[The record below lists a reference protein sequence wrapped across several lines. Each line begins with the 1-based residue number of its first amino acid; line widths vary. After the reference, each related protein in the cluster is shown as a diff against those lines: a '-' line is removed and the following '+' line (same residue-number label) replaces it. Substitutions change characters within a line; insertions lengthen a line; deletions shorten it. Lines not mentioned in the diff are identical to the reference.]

1 MARIKIVTDSTVDLS
16 KEEIE
21 QYEIEIVPLTIHIN
35 DNSYA
40 DGVDITPSEFIEM
53 MELSEELPKSSQPS
67 VGVFVETYNRLNEEG
82 TEILSIHLT
91 KELSGTVQTAQ
102 SAAEMSNS
110 KVIVIDSGFISR
122 GLAFQVL
129 EAAKMA
135 QEGKAMEEI
144 LTRLEA
150 VRRKTKLYIV
160 VDTLENLIKGG
171 RIGKGTG
178 LIGSLLKIKPIA
190 SLEDGIYTPV
200 AKVRSH
206 AQAVKYLA
214 KQFKEDT
221 MGKTIKAVGLTHA
234 GGMDLATQLKTAI
247 SEISHEFEIEYTTP
261 IVSTHTGVGA
271 IGFTYYTEE

>member
-35 DNSYA
+35 GNSYV
-40 DGVDITPSEFIEM
+40 DGVDITRSKFIEM

-67 VGVFVETYNRLNEEG
+67 VGVFVETYNRLNEESA
-82 TEILSIHLT
+82 EILSIHLA

-102 SAAEMSNS
+102 SAAGMSSS
-110 KVIVIDSGFISR
+110 KVTVIDSGFISR

-135 QEGKAMEEI
+135 QEGKSIEEI

-150 VRRKTKLYIV
+150 VRRKTRLYIV

-206 AQAVKYLA
+206 AQAVKFLA
-214 KQFKEDT
+214 EQFKEET

-234 GGMDLATQLKTAI
+234 GGMGLATQLKTAI
-247 SEISHEFEIEYTTP
+247 SEIYNEYEIEYTTP

>member
-1 MARIKIVTDSTVDLS
+1 LTKIKIVTDSTVDLS

-21 QYEIEIVPLTIHIN
+21 KYEIEIVPLTIQIN
-35 DNSYA
+35 GNSYI
-40 DGVDITPSEFIEM
+40 DGVDITPGEFIDM
-53 MELSEELPKSSQPS
+53 MKLSGELPKSSQPAAGIFLE
-67 VGVFVETYNRLNEEG
+67 VYNRLGEDGSEV
-82 TEILSIHLT
+82 LSIHLT
-91 KELSGTVQTAQ
+91 KELSGTVQTAS
-102 SAAEMSNS
+102 SAAGMSKS
-110 KVIVIDSGFISR
+110 KVTVVDSGFISR

-135 QEGKAMEEI
+135 QEGISMQEI
-144 LTRLEA
+144 LIRLEGI
-150 VRRKTKLYIV
+150 RRKTKLFIV

-171 RIGKGTG
+171 RIGRGTG

-190 SLEDGIYTPV
+190 SLDGGIYSPV

-214 KQFKEDT
+214 KQFAEDT

-234 GGMDLATQLKTAI
+234 GGMGLAIQLKNAI
-247 SEISHEFEIEYTTP
+247 SDIYQDFEIDYTTP